1 MTGAPCET
9 YVSLLHLKNK
19 DAESI
24 FNSIV
29 TDLQMKSIDL
39 SKTRFVSFDDAAVFS
54 GIHNGVA
61 ARFRA
66 AFNIAILFIYCR
78 AHSLQLAVISAAE
91 DSPDI
96 SRSLSALKSLVNFIN
111 RSSVRLSLFE
121 NIQDIFRNQH
131 IKLIQPGDTR
141 WLTNSLAIRSLL
153 QSYQS
158 LLITLESIYNENNED
173 SAEALGLYNMLS
185 NEETAFILHALRPIL
200 DTLAT
205 LSKSI
210 QIKAADFKQ
219 LQDFLTSTLLR
230 LEQLKDYSSNDYVAI
245 IETIQ
250 KLSLTSTTTRISR
263 SSISNLELNV
273 SEVFSTKVLPFIEN
287 VINNIQARV
296 EHGTLNLLNCFM
308 IFDMENLNDNKDYG
322 DEEIRTIQHH
332 YASDID
338 ESIMYEWKTFQ
349 VPVSP
354 PAAQLSK
361 KKKNIINNKSNDLP

>member
-1 MTGAPCET
+1 GRLDHSSKLADFFQNCKKNSTYNSTTSITEFLESTNGILEKNILNKIRQSRYCDQMTGAPCET

-29 TDLQMKSIDL
+29 MDLQKKSIDL

-141 WLTNSLAIRSLL
+141 
-153 QSYQS
+153 
-158 LLITLESIYNENNED
+158 
-173 SAEALGLYNMLS
+173 
-185 NEETAFILHALRPIL
+185 
-200 DTLAT
+200 
-205 LSKSI
+205 
-210 QIKAADFKQ
+210 
-219 LQDFLTSTLLR
+219 
-230 LEQLKDYSSNDYVAI
+230 
-245 IETIQ
+245 
-250 KLSLTSTTTRISR
+250 
-263 SSISNLELNV
+263 
-273 SEVFSTKVLPFIEN
+273 
-287 VINNIQARV
+287 
-296 EHGTLNLLNCFM
+296 
-308 IFDMENLNDNKDYG
+308 
-322 DEEIRTIQHH
+322 
-332 YASDID
+332 
-338 ESIMYEWKTFQ
+338 
-349 VPVSP
+349 
-354 PAAQLSK
+354 
-361 KKKNIINNKSNDLP
+361 